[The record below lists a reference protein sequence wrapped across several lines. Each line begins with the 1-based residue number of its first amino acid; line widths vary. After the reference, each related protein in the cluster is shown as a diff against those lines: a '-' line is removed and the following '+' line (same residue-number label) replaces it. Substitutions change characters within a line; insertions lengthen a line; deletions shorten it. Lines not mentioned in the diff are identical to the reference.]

1 MAAYFYYISHTF
13 INCFKKLFRTWV
25 AAFIGII
32 LLFGV
37 IGGIIGGMVGSYVE
51 ENTSEEYYEEDYEE
65 TADVEIPP
73 EDFENIVMPIIEMVA
88 FAVPFGFVFSFFYT
102 GDKSG
107 ASIFNMSDV
116 NFLFSSPRRPQ
127 SILCF
132 KSFIQM
138 GAVFLS
144 SLYLIA
150 QIPNLVLNLG
160 LTIPAAIVIILA
172 FIVCIILGMLT
183 SVCTYTVVAS
193 KPSRKKW
200 VTPIAV
206 AVLLLV
212 GLILFHV
219 KHFGNMGWFDALKL
233 TFASPYSRLFPIF
246 GWMAYLVVSAVRGN
260 YFMCLLMLLAIAA
273 FTLLIFYFIWRIDA
287 DFYEDA
293 VIKASDTFEKQQ
305 AALEGKQ
312 KQTKKRKEI
321 KKPQEIGKGWGA
333 NAFFFKQ
340 MHVRRRNSFLGLF
353 SKSAVTYILISAGVS
368 AAVKFLMQS
377 SSFTPIAIT
386 LLVIHFFKNFGS
398 PIDEETGADLIFTA
412 PISRYKSVFWLL
424 LSGFVSAA
432 IDTLPAFA
440 LSYLLLGDSIANM
453 IMWFVVFVTF
463 DTFSA
468 TTGLAVSGLLPSR
481 LPPAI
486 NAVFCIYLR
495 MLLAVPGLILL
506 IIGMVS
512 GNILLFGIWTAV
524 INIVCSAVCFFIGSA
539 LLKK

>member
-1 MAAYFYYISHTF
+1 MAAYFYYISHAF
-13 INCFKKLFRTWV
+13 VNCFKKIFRTWV
-25 AAFIGII
+25 AAMLGII
-32 LLFGV
+32 LLFG
-37 IGGIIGGMVGSYVE
+37 IIGGLIGGAVGTYVEDNTTEEQEYVE
-51 ENTSEEYYEEDYEE
+51 ET
-65 TADVEIPP
+65 VEIPP
-73 EDFENIVMPIIEMVA
+73 EDFENIVLPIIEMVA
-88 FAVPFGFVFSFFYT
+88 FAVPFGFIFSFFYT
-102 GDKSG
+102 GDKRGS
-107 ASIFNMSDV
+107 SIFNMSDV

-160 LTIPAAIVIILA
+160 LTIPAAIIIVLA
-172 FIVCIILGMLT
+172 FIVCIIIGMLT

-193 KPSRKKW
+193 KPSRKKFI
-200 VTPIAV
+200 TPIAI

-219 KHFGNMGWFDALKL
+219 KHFGNLNWFDALKL
-233 TFASPYSRLFPIF
+233 TFASRYSRLFPIC
-246 GWMAYLVVSAVRGN
+246 GWMAFLVVSAVKGN
-260 YFMCLLMLLAIAA
+260 YFMCLLMLFAIIA
-273 FTLLIFYFIWRIDA
+273 FTLFVFYIVWRIDA

-293 VIKASDTFEKQQ
+293 VIRANDTFEKQQ

-312 KQTKKRKEI
+312 KRTKPRKEM
-321 KKPQEIGKGWGA
+321 KKQQEIGKGWGA

-353 SKSAVTYILISAGVS
+353 SKSAVTYILIAVGISAV
-368 AAVKFLMQS
+368 VKFLMQS
-377 SSFTPIAIT
+377 SAFTPIGIT
-386 LLVIHFFKNFGS
+386 LLVIHFFRNFAS

-412 PISRYKSVFWLL
+412 PINRYKSVFWLM
-424 LSGFVSAA
+424 SAGFVSAA
-432 IDTLPAFA
+432 IDALPAFA
-440 LSYLLLGDSIANM
+440 LSYFVLGDSILNM
-453 IMWFVVFVTF
+453 IMWYLVFVTF
-463 DTFSA
+463 DAFSA
-468 TTGLAVSGLLPSR
+468 TTGLAVAMVLPSR
-481 LPPAI
+481 MPPAI

-506 IIGMVS
+506 IVGMVS
-512 GNILLFGIWTAV
+512 GNILTYGIWTVVLNTVFSVA
-524 INIVCSAVCFFIGSA
+524 CFFIGSA

>member
-1 MAAYFYYISHTF
+1 MTAYFYYISHTF

-25 AAFIGII
+25 AAMIGII
-32 LLFGV
+32 LLFGI
-37 IGGIIGGMVGSYVE
+37 IGGIIGGAVGSYVE
-51 ENTSEEYYEEDYEE
+51 DNTDEPYTEEYVEES
-65 TADVEIPP
+65 VEIPP
-73 EDFENIVMPIIEMVA
+73 EDFENIVLPIIEMVA
-88 FAVPFGFVFSFFYT
+88 FAVPFGFIFAFFYT

-116 NFLFSSPRRPQ
+116 NFLFASPRRPQ

-144 SLYLIA
+144 SLYLGA

-160 LTIPAAIVIILA
+160 LTVAAAIVIVLA
-172 FIVCIILGMLT
+172 FILCIILGMLT
-183 SVCTYTVVAS
+183 SVCTYTIVAS

-212 GLILFHV
+212 ALILFLV
-219 KHFGNMGWFDALKL
+219 KHFGNLGWFDTLKL
-233 TFASPYSRLFPIF
+233 TFASRYSRFFPIF
-246 GWMAYLVVSAVRGN
+246 GWMAYLVVSAVKGN
-260 YFMCLLMLLAIAA
+260 YLMCLLMLLAIIA
-273 FTLLIFYFIWRIDA
+273 FTLLIFYFVWRIDA

-293 VIKASDTFEKQQ
+293 VIKANDTFEKQQ
-305 AALEGKQ
+305 AALEGK
-312 KQTKKRKEI
+312 KQRKKPRKEI
-321 KKPQEIGKGWGA
+321 AKPQEIGKGWGA

-340 MHVRRRNSFLGLF
+340 MHIRRRNALLGLF
-353 SKSAVTYILISAGVS
+353 SKSAVTYMLISVGAA
-368 AAVKFLMQS
+368 AAVKFILGG

-398 PIDEETGADLIFTA
+398 PLDEETGADLIFTA

-424 LSGFVSAA
+424 LSGFIGAA
-432 IDTLPAFA
+432 IDALPGFA
-440 LSYLLLGDSIANM
+440 LSYLLLGESIGNM
-453 IMWFVVFVTF
+453 IMWFAVFVTF

-468 TTGLAVSGLLPSR
+468 TTGLAVAMIMPSR
-481 LPPAI
+481 LPAAI

-495 MLLAVPGLILL
+495 MLLAVPGLVLL
-506 IIGMVS
+506 IIGLVS
-512 GNILLFGIWTAV
+512 GNIFAMGIWTLI
-524 INIVCSAVCFFIGSA
+524 INLICSAACFFIGSA

>member
-13 INCFKKLFRTWV
+13 VNCFKKIFRTWV
-25 AAFIGII
+25 AALFGII
-32 LLFGV
+32 LLFGI
-37 IGGIIGGMVGSYVE
+37 IGGIIGGAVGTYVEDNTTEEQEYVE
-51 ENTSEEYYEEDYEE
+51 ET
-65 TADVEIPP
+65 VEIPP
-73 EDFENIVMPIIEMVA
+73 EDFKNIVMPIIEMVA

-107 ASIFNMSDV
+107 AVIFNMSDV

-144 SLYLIA
+144 SLYLVA

-160 LTIPAAIVIILA
+160 LTIPAAIVIVLA

-183 SVCTYTVVAS
+183 SVCTYTIVAS

-200 VTPIAV
+200 ITPIAV

-212 GLILFHV
+212 AAILFHV
-219 KHFGNMGWFDALKL
+219 KHFGNLGWFDALKL
-233 TFASPYSRLFPIF
+233 TFASRYSRCFPIF
-246 GWMAYLVVSAVRGN
+246 GWMAFLVVSAVKGN
-260 YFMCLLMLLAIAA
+260 YFICLLMLLAIIA
-273 FTLLIFYFIWRIDA
+273 FTLLVFYFVWRIDA
-287 DFYEDA
+287 NFYEDA
-293 VIKASDTFEKQQ
+293 VIRANDTFEKQQ

-312 KQTKKRKEI
+312 KRKKPRKEI

-340 MHVRRRNSFLGLF
+340 MHVRRRSSFLGLF
-353 SKSAVTYILISAGVS
+353 SKSATTYILIASGVS
-368 AAVKFLMQS
+368 AVVKFLMQS
-377 SSFTPIAIT
+377 NSFTPIGIT
-386 LLVIHFFKNFGS
+386 LLVIHFFRNFAS
-398 PIDEETGADLIFTA
+398 PIDEETGADLIFIA
-412 PISRYKSVFWLL
+412 PISRYKSVFWLMAA
-424 LSGFVSAA
+424 GFVSAA
-432 IDTLPAFA
+432 IDTLPAFV
-440 LSYLLLGDSIANM
+440 LSFFVLGDSIANM
-453 IMWFVVFVTF
+453 IMWFAVFVTF

-468 TTGLAVSGLLPSR
+468 TTGLAVAMVLPSR

-486 NAVFCIYLR
+486 NAVCCIYLR
-495 MLLAVPGLILL
+495 MLLAVSGLILL
-506 IIGMVS
+506 IIGFVS
-512 GNILLFGIWTAV
+512 GNILTYGIWTAAL
-524 INIVCSAVCFFIGSA
+524 NTVCSVACFFIGSA

>member
-13 INCFKKLFRTWV
+13 VNCFKKLFRTWV
-25 AAFIGII
+25 AALLGII
-32 LLFGV
+32 LLFG
-37 IGGIIGGMVGSYVE
+37 IIGGLIGGAVGTYVEDNTTEEQEYVE
-51 ENTSEEYYEEDYEE
+51 ET
-65 TADVEIPP
+65 VEIPP
-73 EDFENIVMPIIEMVA
+73 EDFENIVLPIIEMVA

-107 ASIFNMSDV
+107 ATIFNMSDV

-132 KSFIQM
+132 KSFIQT

-144 SLYLIA
+144 SLYIVA

-160 LTIPAAIVIILA
+160 LTIPAAIVIVLA

-193 KPSRKKW
+193 KPTRKKW
-200 VTPIAV
+200 ITPIAI

-219 KHFGNMGWFDALKL
+219 KHFGNLGWFDALKL
-233 TFASPYSRLFPIF
+233 TFASPYSRCFPIF
-246 GWMAYLVVSAVRGN
+246 GWMAFLVVSAVKGN
-260 YFMCLLMLLAIAA
+260 YFICLLMLLAIIV
-273 FTLLIFYFIWRIDA
+273 FTLLIFYFVWRIDA

-293 VIKASDTFEKQQ
+293 VIRANDTFEKQQ

-312 KQTKKRKEI
+312 KRTKPRKEM
-321 KKPQEIGKGWGA
+321 KKSQEIGKGWGA

-353 SKSAVTYILISAGVS
+353 SKSSVTYILIAVGVS
-368 AAVKFLMQS
+368 AVVKFLMQS
-377 SSFTPIAIT
+377 SAFTPIGIT
-386 LLVIHFFKNFGS
+386 LLVIHFFRNFAS
-398 PIDEETGADLIFTA
+398 PIDEETSADLIFTA
-412 PISRYKSVFWLL
+412 PISRYKSVFWLMTA
-424 LSGFVSAA
+424 GFVSAA
-432 IDTLPAFA
+432 IDILPAFA
-440 LSYLLLGDSIANM
+440 LSYFVLGDSIANM
-453 IMWFVVFVTF
+453 IMWFAVFVTF

-468 TTGLAVSGLLPSR
+468 TTGLAVAMIMPSSFP
-481 LPPAI
+481 LAI

-512 GNILLFGIWTAV
+512 GNILTYGIWTA
-524 INIVCSAVCFFIGSA
+524 ILNIVCSTACFFIGSA